1 MRTCTAPSTAQN
13 CAKKAGRT
21 RGMIRTLGAV
31 ALLMAVYAAAAA
43 SPAFV
48 LQCPLSSGWGSLTHP
63 AAHPRVKEA
72 RARCA
77 AAPQRRRRTRTA
89 AELSAGGLPGAGS
102 GHPGEDLCSLSV
114 SFSWPDFVADALSR
128 SLSLPTASRAR
139 RPAVCGNRILHRLP
153 VDASCSLVGTGYLKC
168 APSPPAHYRQRST
181 MGDKH

>member
-1 MRTCTAPSTAQN
+1 
-13 CAKKAGRT
+13 
-21 RGMIRTLGAV
+21 MIRTLGAV

-77 AAPQRRRRTRTA
+77 AAPQSRRCTRTA

-128 SLSLPTASRAR
+128 SRQPPHRFQSSKACRLWKSNTAQAAGGCFVQ
-139 RPAVCGNRILHRLP
+139 PGWHRLLE
-153 VDASCSLVGTGYLKC
+153 VC
-168 APSPPAHYRQRST
+168 AFPSRPLSAALDD
-181 MGDKH
+181 G